1 MPCSIMNST
10 ARRRNA
16 RFDAAICPPFGS
28 TCNTFSPTT
37 RSIAKLCPPPSR

>member
-1 MPCSIMNST
+1 MPCSIMNRT

-16 RFDAAICPPFGS
+16 RFDPAIWPPFGS
-28 TCNTFSPTT
+28 TRNTFSPTI